1 MESGLKTSVAP
12 KHYEFFGY
20 QSISFLSLK
29 CLTISP
35 DRIYIYICTDGSFD
49 FVSGIRIIPRGGMAK
64 APRQTRS
71 QYQGF
76 TPLTAVFEQRFGGFC
91 WLAGE
96 AGQPK
101 SRHPRTLLEHRRRRG
116 KTLDLVLPEDFRL
129 SHHLAFSNFSSP
141 EESQVVGHPLVLKTR
156 CSDGS
161 EIKSEHFIFAER
173 ESDQWFFGAQL
184 KPLPEDG
191 V

>member
-1 MESGLKTSVAP
+1 MVFPSGGKLKAMADSEVPFVMVDNMGLITFVNNPFRSI
-12 KHYEFFGY
+12 FGWNDED
-20 QSISFLSLK
+20 
-29 CLTISP
+29 LT
-35 DRIYIYICTDGSFD
+35 
-49 FVSGIRIIPRGGMAK
+49 
-64 APRQTRS
+64 
-71 QYQGF
+71 
-76 TPLTAVFEQRFGGFC
+76 
-91 WLAGE
+91 
-96 AGQPK
+96 GQ
-101 SRHPRTLLEHRRRRG
+101 
-116 KTLDLVLPEDFRL
+116 TLDLVLPEDFRL